1 MAVAWAGSYS
11 SDSTPGLRICICC
24 RCGQKKRKKRN
35 KHRDVG
41 KTRRQKSMFQMKVQE
56 QNPRRELSEVDVSNL
71 SYKEFKIM
79 IKKMTNREFPSW
91 YSRTVSD

>member
-1 MAVAWAGSYS
+1 
-11 SDSTPGLRICICC
+11 
-24 RCGQKKRKKRN
+24 
-35 KHRDVG
+35 
-41 KTRRQKSMFQMKVQE
+41 MFQMKVQE